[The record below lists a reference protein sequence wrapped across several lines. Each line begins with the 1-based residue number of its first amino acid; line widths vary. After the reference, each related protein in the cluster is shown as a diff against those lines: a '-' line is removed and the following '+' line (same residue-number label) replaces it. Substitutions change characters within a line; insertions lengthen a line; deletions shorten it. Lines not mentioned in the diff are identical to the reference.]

1 MKKIITC
8 LFILVTFILTLQAQK
23 VSNYTYKLDNGIV
36 VKMEKDWANV
46 WVQQSQA
53 EFKAGED
60 KRAVNVVM
68 RTMGDLLASGST
80 TSKLLRSGKEVK
92 MTDTPAGTYDL
103 KVSAKL
109 SGKPGIIS
117 FDVNGVEVKAGM
129 KTTLTITIYDYQII
143 IDEVAAPS
151 KGLATYESKV
161 IKYKG
166 NTETSA
172 KCGIPVFYAKG
183 ARDKAITQD
192 EKTTDQTGKIKP
204 GTYDVQIGIDVCAQ
218 SQKIWLENFTMKPD
232 VTYKI
237 TANLNAGEVTYA
249 GVNRDVKK
257 LHMYPAGTADRL
269 KGVAKPDKAS
279 ERIVFEPAALKF
291 PCPPGSYDVLINIG
305 PDKKYE
311 WRKGIV
317 VRTGTRVD
325 IK

>member
-1 MKKIITC
+1 MKKIIIG
-8 LFILVTFILTLQAQK
+8 LSILMFFVFTLQAQK
-23 VSNYTYKLDNGIV
+23 VNNYAYKLDNGIV
-36 VKMEKDWANV
+36 VKMEKDWGNV
-46 WVQQSQA
+46 WVGQSQS
-53 EFKAGED
+53 EFKAGEE
-60 KRAVNVVM
+60 KKTVAVVM
-68 RTMGDLLASGST
+68 RSMGDLLTSGSFT
-80 TSKLLRSGKEVK
+80 TKLLSAGKEVK

-117 FDVNGVEVKAGM
+117 FDINGVEVKSKL
-129 KTTLTITIYDYQII
+129 KTTVTLTIYDYQIT
-143 IDEVAAPS
+143 IDEVATPA
-151 KGLATYESKV
+151 KGLAGYESKV

-166 NTETSA
+166 NSETSA

-183 ARDKAITQD
+183 VRDKAIAQD

-237 TANLNAGEVTYA
+237 TANLNAGEITYA

-269 KGVAKPDKAS
+269 QGVAKPDKAL
-279 ERIVFEPAALKF
+279 ERIVFDPAVSKY

-317 VRTGTRVD
+317 VRTGTRTDV
-325 IK
+325 K